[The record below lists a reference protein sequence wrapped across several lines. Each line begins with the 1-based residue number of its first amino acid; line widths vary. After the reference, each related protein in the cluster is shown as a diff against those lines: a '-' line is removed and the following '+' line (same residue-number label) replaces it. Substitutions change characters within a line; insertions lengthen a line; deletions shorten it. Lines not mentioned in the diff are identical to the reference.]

1 MVDRKCE
8 PLAQLREASIL
19 LYYGGKTMRAKAVT
33 AAEQYRLIMECR
45 ASGMTDYQW
54 CIAHNIKPGT
64 FYNWVKRL
72 RQSGS
77 MDIPAT
83 AGNKEPA
90 RQDIVEI
97 HLGQPSAAVP
107 ASGMLSDAFIGTSPI
122 SNQSPVLELAIA
134 GAVLRIP
141 PETDPTLLEQVLFIL
156 KGLPC

>member
-1 MVDRKCE
+1 
-8 PLAQLREASIL
+8 
-19 LYYGGKTMRAKAVT
+19 MRAKAVT
-33 AAEQYRLIMECR
+33 TDEQYRLIMECR

-77 MDIPAT
+77 MDIPAP

-97 HLGQPSAAVP
+97 HLDQPSATVP
-107 ASGMLSDAFIGTSPI
+107 ASGMLSDAFTGTSPI
-122 SNQSPVLELAIA
+122 SSQPPMLELAMA

-141 PETDPTLLEQVLFIL
+141 QGTDPSLLEQVLFIL